1 MLEDAPKMR
10 SMCRYITVIVVL
22 LFAPIAWAQ
31 EESWGDWAKQCEPA
45 GGGAERCYIIQT
57 VQADDRPV
65 MVIVVAYSPQRDRIA
80 AMIDVPLEMHL
91 PSGLEVKAGDV
102 SKTIAFEQC
111 LPTGCR
117 AMLPVDD
124 EILEALKSGA
134 AIAVG
139 GKDGQSQDVQL
150 PVSTNGFEEAFGAL

>member
-80 AMIDVPLEMHL
+80 AMIDVPLEIL
-91 PSGLEVKAGDV
+91 NVRRVAISF
-102 SKTIAFEQC
+102 AFR
-111 LPTGCR
+111 LLGR
-117 AMLPVDD
+117 SRGVRDF
-124 EILEALKSGA
+124 
-134 AIAVG
+134 AIGVCAVR
-139 GKDGQSQDVQL
+139 S
-150 PVSTNGFEEAFGAL
+150 SR